1 MLKENELIRTDSTTL
16 TTLYYRKKNKIGTK
30 ITPMGRERGIERL
43 NREFIK
49 EFMNKCTL

>member
-1 MLKENELIRTDSTTL
+1 MCKKTELVRTDSTTL

-30 ITPMGRERGIERL
+30 ITPMGRERGIESL

>member
-1 MLKENELIRTDSTTL
+1 MLEKTELIRTDSTTL

-30 ITPMGRERGIERL
+30 ITPMGRERCIERL

-49 EFMNKCTL
+49 EFINKIRL

>member
-1 MLKENELIRTDSTTL
+1 MCKKTELVRTDSTTL
-16 TTLYYRKKNKIGTK
+16 TTIYYRKKNKSGTK